1 MLNNLPQQYRADPW
15 MVVLS
20 AALCGTLDAQDARAE
35 SAAAQMSFDTVS
47 WNLETEE
54 RIAGIMPAAG
64 ATDEERRSALKAKWR
79 SGGKVSIE
87 QIQAVANAWRNGE
100 AEVSFSGGRIH
111 VQFVGAFGV
120 PTNMD
125 GLKAAIAL
133 VIPAHLPVD
142 YILRY
147 LLIRDI
153 HGMKTLTEM
162 EGLTLDKFAGGSE

>member
-1 MLNNLPQQYRADPW
+1 MLSNLPQQYRADPW
-15 MVVLS
+15 MAVLA

-35 SAAAQMSFDTVS
+35 SAAAQMSLDTVT

-54 RIAGIMPAAG
+54 RIAGIKPTAG

-87 QIQAVANAWRNGE
+87 QIQAVADAWRNGE
-100 AEVSFSGGRIH
+100 VEVSFPSGRIH
-111 VQFVGAFGV
+111 VQFVGSFGV

-125 GLKAAIAL
+125 GLKRAIAL

-153 HGMKTLTEM
+153 HGVKTLAEM
-162 EGLTLDKFAGGSE
+162 DALPLDQFAGGSE

>member
-1 MLNNLPQQYRADPW
+1 MLNNLPQQYRGDPW
-15 MVVLS
+15 MVMLA
-20 AALCGTLDAQDARAE
+20 AALCGTLSAQDTRAE
-35 SAAAQMSFDTVS
+35 SAAAQISFDTVS

-54 RIAGIMPAAG
+54 RIAGITPAAG
-64 ATDEERRSALKAKWR
+64 ATDEERRSTLKAKWR

-87 QIQAVANAWRNGE
+87 QIQAVADAWRNGE
-100 AEVSFSGGRIH
+100 VAVSFPSGRIH

-142 YILRY
+142 YALRY

-153 HGMKTLTEM
+153 HGAKTLTEM
-162 EGLTLDKFAGGSE
+162 ERLTLDKFAGGSE

>member
-15 MVVLS
+15 MAALA
-20 AALCGTLDAQDARAE
+20 AALCGTLNAQDARAE
-35 SAAAQMSFDTVS
+35 SAAAQMSFDTVT

-54 RIAGIMPAAG
+54 RIAGIVPSAG
-64 ATDEERRSALKAKWR
+64 ATEEDRRSALKAKWR
-79 SGGKVSIE
+79 SGGKVGIE
-87 QIQAVANAWRNGE
+87 QIQAVADAWRNGE
-100 AEVSFSGGRIH
+100 VAVSFPGGRIH
-111 VQFVGAFGV
+111 VQFVGSFGI

-142 YILRY
+142 YVLRY

-153 HGMKTLTEM
+153 HGVKTLTEM
-162 EGLTLDKFAGGSE
+162 DALTLDKFAGGSE